1 MRIPDLVG
9 EMKISGQSRSSL
21 SGDNAT
27 GSSLRR
33 VRKSCKGRAVL
44 PGMLVAIF
52 VADLVRG
59 VTAMRNIGSPNLLA
73 NIARYAVMGF
83 AVLVALEQL
92 QIAPG
97 LINILFTAVIGAV
110 ALAFGLAFGL
120 GGRET
125 ASRWLS
131 RTENLM
137 GRGPQTPRSIPTYKP
152 PVPESQATVRE

>member
-1 MRIPDLVG
+1 M
-9 EMKISGQSRSSL
+9 
-21 SGDNAT
+21 
-27 GSSLRR
+27 
-33 VRKSCKGRAVL
+33 
-44 PGMLVAIF
+44 
-52 VADLVRG
+52 RG
-59 VTAMRNIGSPNLLA
+59 VTATRNIGSPNLLA

-131 RTENLM
+131 RTENVM